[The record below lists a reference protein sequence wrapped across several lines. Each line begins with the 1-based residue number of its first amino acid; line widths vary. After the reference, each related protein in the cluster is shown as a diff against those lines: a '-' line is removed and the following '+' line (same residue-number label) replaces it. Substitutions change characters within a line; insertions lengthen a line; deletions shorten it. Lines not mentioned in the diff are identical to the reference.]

1 MQSSHKLLYN
11 YLSKT
16 QKFIFLIK
24 QDQDY
29 VRVRK
34 REISRERERE
44 RELVFEMDK
53 NFCVQWV
60 TQSPFDKYPFP
71 SQDKEN
77 KILYLRQMV

>member
-1 MQSSHKLLYN
+1 MLELGK
-11 YLSKT
+11 
-16 QKFIFLIK
+16 
-24 QDQDY
+24 
-29 VRVRK
+29 
-34 REISRERERE
+34 ERERERE
-44 RELVFEMDK
+44 RELGFEMDK